1 MENGSYLGIIQ
12 EVMDGT
18 VDTSSAGFTRT
29 FERSELVDFSPQIM
43 ENQISTFIKRPA
55 KNDVSLRYFLDGKW

>member
-1 MENGSYLGIIQ
+1 
-12 EVMDGT
+12 MDGT
-18 VDTSSAGFTRT
+18 VDTSIAGFTRT

-55 KNDVSLRYFLDGKW
+55 KNDVSLRYFLDGK